1 MASAGRVNLP
11 RHEAEG
17 KWHMTDTLAPGLYL
31 VPTPLGNARDITLR
45 GLDVLTSA
53 TVLVAEDTRSLR
65 RLLDLH
71 GVAIGGRPCFSY
83 HEHSHAGDIDKIL
96 RLIGEGQS
104 VAYASEAGTPLIS
117 DPGFELVRAAQAADV
132 PVIGLPG
139 PSAVVTALSIA
150 GLPTDRFCFLGFL
163 PQSAGARRKVLQE
176 VAEIPATLVFYESPH
191 RVEKSLRDMADVLG
205 GDRSAALCRELTK
218 KFEETRRG
226 TLTDLADGLAE
237 RPAKGEIV
245 LLVERAAQQPTSA
258 EDLDAALQEALTRLP
273 IKQAAAELS
282 DRLNLPKRTIY
293 QRGLELLGKS

>member
-1 MASAGRVNLP
+1 
-11 RHEAEG
+11 
-17 KWHMTDTLAPGLYL
+17 MTDTLTAGLYL

-45 GLDVLTSA
+45 ALDVLA
-53 TVLVAEDTRSLR
+53 GADLLVAEDTRSLR
-65 RLLDLH
+65 RLMDLH
-71 GVAIGGRPCFSY
+71 GLAIGGRPCFSY
-83 HEHSHAGDIDKIL
+83 HDHSPAGDIDKIL
-96 RLIGEGQS
+96 RPITEGRA

-117 DPGFELVRAAQAADV
+117 DPGFELVRAAQAADL

-163 PQSAGARRKVLQE
+163 PHAAGARRKVLQE
-176 VAEIPATLVFYESPH
+176 VAGIPATLVFYESPH
-191 RVEKSLRDMADVLG
+191 RVEKTLRDMADVLG
-205 GDRSAALCRELTK
+205 GDRPAALCRELTK

-226 TLTDLADGLAE
+226 TLTELADGLAD

-245 LLVERAAQQPTSA
+245 LLVDRAGEQATSA
-258 EDLDAALQEALTRLP
+258 EDLDTALQEALTRLP

-282 DRLNLPKRTIY
+282 DRLNLPKRMIY